1 MKVVIVESP
10 SKAKTINKYLGR
22 DYSVLAS
29 FGHIRDLPS
38 KNGSVVPENSFAMAW
53 EVDER
58 SERHIK
64 DICKEVKNSDEVLLA
79 TDPDRE
85 GEAISWHV
93 LEVLK
98 ERGVLKNQTIRRIVF
113 NEITKTAV
121 LKAIEAPRAIDQ
133 SLVEAYLT
141 RRALDYL
148 VGFSLSP
155 ILWRKL
161 PGSRSAGRVQSV
173 ALRLICDRE
182 SEIESF
188 KSQEY
193 WSIHAIS
200 QTAAQQTFEARLSVW
215 LDQKLDKLAIGSAVQ
230 AEEAK
235 TDILQDKPF
244 VVSSVEKKK
253 VQRHP
258 APPFTTSTLQ
268 QEASRKLGF
277 GASKTMRLAQKL
289 YEGVEIKGETVGLI
303 TYMRTDSVNVSDEAI
318 RETREAIHAEFGDS
332 YLSEKPRVYKTKSK
346 NAQEAHEAIRPTS
359 VLRKPEG
366 LASILEPD
374 LLKLYALIWKR
385 MTASQMASALFDQVT
400 AHMKGQSNK
409 AVLKSTGTTR
419 IFDGFLKLYEEGHDE
434 EPEHSDQKILPVLN
448 EGDVVHILDVKPEQ
462 HFTQPPP
469 RYTEA
474 SLVKKLEELGIGR
487 PSTYATIL
495 HVLQDRKYVLL
506 ERTAFTPEERGRLVT
521 AFLVGYF
528 PRYVEY
534 SFTADLENQLDDISD
549 GKLNWKSVLEDF
561 WRGFNEAIGGASQ
574 LKIADVIEYLNQE
587 LMAHFFPLKSP
598 EDNPRQCP
606 QCQKGQLSLK
616 LGKFGAFIGCSDYP
630 TCNYTR
636 KLEDEQLHQGDESA
650 DSHQSDTAYPRL
662 LGLDPAS
669 SLPVS
674 IRKGPYGFYLQWGEN
689 TDSKEK
695 LKRVPLPKNLSPAM
709 VTLEEACDLSRLPRL
724 LGAHPETSADVTASI
739 GRFGPYVKHQ
749 SSFASLKKED
759 DVITV
764 DLSRALELLEEAK
777 NKPKSASGRGR
788 KFQTKSTAAKNDA
801 KPEGPSTKKKTKK
814 AT

>member
-22 DYSVLAS
+22 DYSVVAS
-29 FGHIRDLPS
+29 YGHIRDLPS
-38 KNGSVVPENSFAMAW
+38 KNGSVMPENSFAMAW

-64 DICKEVKNSDEVLLA
+64 DICQEVKKSEEVLLA

-93 LEVLK
+93 LEILK

-121 LKAIEAPRAIDQ
+121 LKAIEAPRNIDQ

-182 SEIESF
+182 NEIESF
-188 KSQEY
+188 INQEY
-193 WSIHAIS
+193 WSINAVS
-200 QTAAQQTFEARLSVW
+200 QTAANQMFDARLVVW
-215 LDQKLDKLAIGSAVQ
+215 RNEKLDKLTLKNASM

-235 TDILQDKPF
+235 ADILNDKPF
-244 VVSSVEKKK
+244 IVSSVEKKK

-277 GASKTMRLAQKL
+277 AASKTMKLAQRL

-318 RETREAIHAEFGDS
+318 RETRQAIQTEFGDS
-332 YLSEKPRVYKTKSK
+332 YLPEKPKLYKTKSK

-359 VLRKPEG
+359 LLRKPEG
-366 LASILEPD
+366 LASILDPD
-374 LLKLYALIWKR
+374 LLKLYSLIWKR
-385 MTASQMASALFDQVT
+385 MAASQMASAVFDQVT
-400 AHMKGQSNK
+400 AQMTGQNNK
-409 AVLKSTGTTR
+409 ATLRATGTTR
-419 IFDGFLKLYEEGHDE
+419 LFDGFLKLYEEGQDE
-434 EPEHSDQKILPVLN
+434 EPESSDQKILPQLN
-448 EGDVVHILDVKPEQ
+448 EGDVIQIQDVKTEQ

-495 HVLQDRKYVLL
+495 HVLQDRKYVSLD
-506 ERTAFTPEERGRLVT
+506 RKAFMPEERGRLVT

-549 GKLNWKSVLEDF
+549 GKLNWKSVLEEF
-561 WRGFNEAIGGASQ
+561 WAGFNDAIGGASK
-574 LKIADVIEYLNQE
+574 LKIGDVIEHLNQQ
-587 LMAHFFPLKSP
+587 LMTHFFPLKVP
-598 EDNPRQCP
+598 GEDPRQCP

-616 LGKFGAFIGCSDYP
+616 LGKYGAFIGCSDYP
-630 TCNYTR
+630 SCNYTR
-636 KLEDEQLHQGDESA
+636 KLDDDHAHQNDEASDASENES
-650 DSHQSDTAYPRL
+650 AYPRA
-662 LGLDPAS
+662 LGADPVS
-669 SLPVS
+669 SLLVS
-674 IRKGPYGFYLQWGEN
+674 VRKGPYGFYLQWGEN
-689 TDSKEK
+689 ADAKDK
-695 LKRVPLPKNLSPAM
+695 IKRLPLPKNLSPAN
-709 VTLEEACDLSRLPRL
+709 VTLQEACDLARLPRL
-724 LGAHPETSADVTASI
+724 LGAHPETNADVTAGI
-739 GRFGPYVKHQ
+739 GRFGPYIKHQ
-749 SSFASLKKED
+749 SSFTSLKKED
-759 DVITV
+759 DVLTI

-777 NKPKSASGRGR
+777 NRPATSGRGR
-788 KFQTKSTAAKNDA
+788 KFQSKSTSAKAVN
-801 KPEGPSTKKKTKK
+801 KTENTSTKKRTKK
-814 AT
+814 VS

>member
-64 DICKEVKNSDEVLLA
+64 EICTEVKKSDEVLLA

-121 LKAIEAPRAIDQ
+121 LKAIETPRNIDQ

-182 SEIESF
+182 NEIESF
-188 KSQEY
+188 VSQEY

-200 QTAAQQTFEARLSVW
+200 QTKSQQMFEARLSIW
-215 LDQKLDKLAIGSAVQ
+215 RNKKLDKLAIASSAM

-235 TDILQDKPF
+235 ADILKDKPF

-277 GASKTMRLAQKL
+277 GASKTMKLAQRL
-289 YEGVEIKGETVGLI
+289 YEGVDIQGETVGLI
-303 TYMRTDSVNVSDEAI
+303 TYMRTDSVNVSNEAI
-318 RETREAIHAEFGDS
+318 GETREAIQSEFGAT
-332 YLSEKPRVYKTKSK
+332 YLSEKTRVYKTKSK

-359 VLRKPEG
+359 VFRKPDV
-366 LASILEPD
+366 LTSILEPD
-374 LLKLYALIWKR
+374 LLKLYSLIWKR
-385 MTASQMASALFDQVT
+385 MMASQMASAAFDQVT
-400 AHMKGQSNK
+400 AQMSGQLNHAILK
-409 AVLKSTGTTR
+409 ATGTTR

-434 EPEHSDQKILPVLN
+434 EPENSDQKILPLLN
-448 EGDVVHILDVKPEQ
+448 EGDVIDILDVKPEQ

-495 HVLQDRKYVLL
+495 HVLQDRKYVFLD
-506 ERTAFTPEERGRLVT
+506 RKAFTPEERGRLVT

-561 WRGFNEAIGGASQ
+561 WHGFNDAIGGASQ
-574 LKIADVIEYLNQE
+574 LKIADVIDYLNQE
-587 LMAHFFPLKSP
+587 LMAHFFPSKSP
-598 EDNPRQCP
+598 DADPRQCP

-616 LGKFGAFIGCSDYP
+616 LGKYGAFIGCSDYP
-630 TCNYTR
+630 SCNYTR
-636 KLEDEQLHQGDESA
+636 KLEDEQGNPNDESS
-650 DSHQSDTAYPRL
+650 DSHESDSAYPRV
-662 LGLDPAS
+662 LGLDPVS
-669 SLPVS
+669 SLSVS
-674 IRKGPYGFYLQWGEN
+674 VRKGPYGFYLQWGEN
-689 TDSKEK
+689 SDSKEK
-695 LKRVPLPKNLSPAM
+695 LKRVPLPKNLSPAI
-709 VTLEEACDLSRLPRL
+709 VSLQEACDLSRLPRL
-724 LGAHPETSADVTASI
+724 LGSHPETNADVTAGI

-777 NKPKSASGRGR
+777 NKPANASGRGR
-788 KFQTKSTAAKNDA
+788 KFQTKSTSAKVQNKA
-801 KPEGPSTKKKTKK
+801 EGPSTKKKTKK